1 MLARTL
7 ITVVTATAVAL
18 SPAMAGPALLFDP
31 ADGRVLYAE
40 DQDHQWHPASLTKIM
55 TAYLVFEALRE
66 GKISLQD
73 KVNCS
78 ELAHSQAPSRLGLP
92 VGSEIAVET
101 ALHALIVK
109 SANDAAIMLA
119 EAIAGSQEAFVAR
132 MNATAARLGM
142 TRTLFM
148 NANGLPAPEQVT
160 TARDMAK
167 LTVAILRDFPNHA
180 GLWAMPD
187 MRVGKRRLRSHNAL
201 LRIYEGGDG
210 IKTGFICDSGFN
222 MVASATRD
230 GKRLAAVVL
239 GEVTGR
245 ERSTRAANLLEH
257 GFQTYGWRVVL
268 GSDNLFTL
276 PMAED
281 AKGVASIRH
290 AVKSWACGTARRPGR
305 ALARRAKKGKKGA
318 AAAHKAA
325 GRKQDTSVATPA
337 KKSP

>member
-1 MLARTL
+1 
-7 ITVVTATAVAL
+7 V
-18 SPAMAGPALLFDP
+18 LFDP

-40 DQDHQWHPASLTKIM
+40 DQDNQWHPASLTKIM

-78 ELAHSQAPSRLGLP
+78 ELAHSQAPSRLGIP
-92 VGSEIAVET
+92 VGSEITVET

-119 EAIAGSQEAFVAR
+119 EAIGGSQEAFVAR
-132 MNATAARLGM
+132 MNATATRLGM
-142 TRTLFM
+142 TRTHFV
-148 NANGLPAPEQVT
+148 NPNGLPAPEQVS

-167 LTVAILRDFPNHA
+167 LTVAVLRDFPNHA

-187 MRVGKRRLRSHNAL
+187 MRMGKRRLRSHNAL

-245 ERSTRAANLLEH
+245 ERSARAANLLEH
-257 GFQTYGWRVVL
+257 GFQTYGWRVAL
-268 GSDNLFTL
+268 GGDNLSTL
-276 PMAED
+276 PMADD
-281 AKGVASIRH
+281 AKGVVSIRH

-305 ALARRAKKGKKGA
+305 ALARRAKGKKA
-318 AAAHKAA
+318 AAAARKAA
-325 GRKQDTSVATPA
+325 ARKRNAEAPVS
-337 KKSP
+337 KKSQ